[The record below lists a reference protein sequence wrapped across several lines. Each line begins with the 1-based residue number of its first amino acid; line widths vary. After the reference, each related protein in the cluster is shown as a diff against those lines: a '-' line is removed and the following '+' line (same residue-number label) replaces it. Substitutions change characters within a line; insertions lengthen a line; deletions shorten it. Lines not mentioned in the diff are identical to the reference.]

1 MDELSLIICRQTE
14 VLSNAYYD
22 YHAGE
27 RLNNRYVIKSSIGKV
42 CLNARPLSFLISR
55 GPLEK

>member
-1 MDELSLIICRQTE
+1 MDGMGLIICRQT
-14 VLSNAYYD
+14 VLSNAYYE

-42 CLNARPLSFLISR
+42 CLSALSLPFLISR